1 MKVNLVLHDPIPTG
15 ETGSKIFMT
24 KLTHPK
30 LDGELSFYHGKNN
43 RSETLDAIT
52 TNIIGTPLHRV
63 GDAIIVVQSGSGTST
78 SGSSVVTAI

>member
-52 TNIIGTPLHRV
+52 NNLMDDVNEAMVLAKELMKGK
-63 GDAIIVVQSGSGTST
+63 QNKE
-78 SGSSVVTAI
+78 